1 MIQNSIRCNK
11 LSSLSIVSSGIISLL
26 LSCLILGGLF
36 YPVTIFAKTTVEN
49 SEGLLK
55 RLDRTIEEKTSL
67 RLRYLNNLQQLKSKA
82 VEQKG
87 EKLIETYQQ
96 LFRAYAHFQSD
107 SALAYLDLIEENV
120 KDSKRAFELLQ
131 WTRIGRAEVYGV
143 MGLYKSAANL
153 LENTSVS
160 ADQASLQL
168 YYYQVARSVYGWMM
182 VRSEKIAKFSNS

>member
-1 MIQNSIRCNK
+1 M
-11 LSSLSIVSSGIISLL
+11 SLL

-120 KDSKRAFELLQ
+120 KDSKRAFELLL
-131 WTRIGRAEVYGV
+131 
-143 MGLYKSAANL
+143 LYSFIIIKWRVLS
-153 LENTSVS
+153 T
-160 ADQASLQL
+160 D
-168 YYYQVARSVYGWMM
+168 GWPIM

>member
-11 LSSLSIVSSGIISLL
+11 LSSLSVVSSGIISLL

-120 KDSKRAFELLQ
+120 KDSKRGFEL
-131 WTRIGRAEVYGV
+131 
-143 MGLYKSAANL
+143 
-153 LENTSVS
+153 
-160 ADQASLQL
+160 
-168 YYYQVARSVYGWMM
+168 
-182 VRSEKIAKFSNS
+182 

>member
-1 MIQNSIRCNK
+1 M
-11 LSSLSIVSSGIISLL
+11 SLL

-143 MGLYKSAANL
+143 M
-153 LENTSVS
+153 
-160 ADQASLQL
+160 
-168 YYYQVARSVYGWMM
+168 
-182 VRSEKIAKFSNS
+182 